1 MTRDHVIRAVKEGIP
16 FVIKMADGERYTV
29 TDESRLAVG
38 KTIVIVID
46 DDDLPHL
53 LPLLTMTG
61 LSYLRPS
68 EPAA

>member
-1 MTRDHVIRAVKEGIP
+1 MTRDHVIRAVKEGLP
-16 FVIKMADGERYTV
+16 FLIKMADGERYTV
-29 TDESRLAVG
+29 TDESKVAIG
-38 KTIVIVID
+38 KTTVVVID

-68 EPAA
+68 EPAT